1 MIRRAFAMRL
11 KPGGLAGYRAEHDA
25 IWQELVDEI
34 ERSGIA
40 QITIFENDP
49 DLVLY
54 SEITHESAWDEL
66 WATEPHQRW
75 GALMEQFI
83 EIGEGGAPVFEE
95 LREVWHLGG

>member
-1 MIRRAFAMRL
+1 VIRRAFRMRL
-11 KPGGLAGYRAEHDA
+11 KPGGLAEYKRNH
-25 IWQELVDEI
+25 DEI
-34 ERSGIA
+34 WPDLVAEIEKAGIA

-54 SEITHESAWDEL
+54 SQITHESAWDEL
-66 WATEPHQRW
+66 WATEVHQRW

-95 LREVWHLGG
+95 LGEVWHLGG